1 MGLLWTALEPMILF
15 IFLYFLFESIRITRR
30 DDFAIYLLTGIIL
43 YHAFSRATLSG
54 LVSLRDNN
62 SVLSSL
68 SIKRE
73 FFPVV
78 ATVTASILLLV
89 EVGVYF
95 GLMPFFQFIPE
106 ITILLYPVIL
116 VLLLFLILGMSY
128 ILSIIF
134 VYAKDIQPLWAVFV
148 HALFF
153 LTPIFWYLDDA
164 GGIALEIQKINPL
177 GQLIEIAHQIVF
189 GNIPP
194 IHEWLYTT
202 SIIFGLFFVGYAF
215 FQKFQKNAMEQM

>member
-1 MGLLWTALEPMILF
+1 LGLLWTALEPMILF

-43 YHAFSRATLSG
+43 YHTFSRATLSG

-106 ITILLYPVIL
+106 ITILLYPVVL

-128 ILSIIF
+128 ILSIVF

-202 SIIFGLFFVGYAF
+202 AIIFGLFFVGYAF